1 MTSSSE
7 SCRSDVSN
15 ADAASLKV
23 TRVASVGLDGSENEG
38 AVGGE
43 NESAVGGE
51 YERIASGQPLRDY
64 DD

>member
-23 TRVASVGLDGSENEG
+23 TSVTSVGKAGSEDEG
-38 AVGGE
+38 AVGVE
-43 NESAVGGE
+43 NKGE
-51 YERIASGQPLRDY
+51 YERSHPASPSAMTTINAA
-64 DD
+64 

>member
-23 TRVASVGLDGSENEG
+23 TRVTSVGLAGSENEG

-43 NESAVGGE
+43 NEGA
-51 YERIASGQPLRDY
+51 YERSHPASPCAMTMINAA
-64 DD
+64 